1 MKLFPRLMTLAL
13 LSYLGCYALHA
24 QVTIGSNIPPLSGA
38 ILDMKA
44 NSADADNVTAT
55 TGMML
60 PRVNLTDMSNLYPMF
75 LGDADYENN
84 TGNKKDREDLAHAGL
99 TVYSTGI
106 DLCLEYYPGVYTWDG
121 TQWNALSKGR
131 FKGETDI
138 LIDNRNPAKPEKYMI
153 GKFGNGGWWMLEN
166 LRADRWPDG
175 TTDGLIYGFPT
186 GDMEYRDENNVVR
199 HRGKQQ
205 YYPAM
210 GDPAAVARHGYM
222 YTLYAALRV
231 KQEDKPEYISEMRN
245 TQGICPDG
253 WHVPSTQEYYALR
266 EEIELNPCKYAHS
279 NIGENSSYNI
289 QPMGETPNGRGR
301 IPEQGGFNF
310 SLLGCLTYSNG
321 ADGQT
326 PNVDVLPVQIG
337 EWGQFWKS
345 DGDLP
350 QYDKTVTD
358 KFDSTG
364 WEPAILSD
372 VNRMAEW
379 SITLY
384 IEQISVRCIK
394 DNSANLSRSK
404 SASAKAPDPDVKI
417 ERIERTERSKK
428 GYLK

>member
-1 MKLFPRLMTLAL
+1 SRPRHLVVYFSITKWTTFQL
-13 LSYLGCYALHA
+13 YY
-24 QVTIGSNIPPLSGA
+24 TDI
-38 ILDMKA
+38 KEYTA
-44 NSADADNVTAT
+44 NDNTTAT
-55 TGMML
+55 KGMML

-75 LGDADYENN
+75 LGDTDYENN
-84 TGNKKDREDLAHAGL
+84 TANKKDTEDAIHTGL
-99 TVYSTGI
+99 TVYNTSVDFCADI
-106 DLCLEYYPGVYTWDG
+106 YPGVRVWDG
-121 TQWNALSKGR
+121 AKWEPIGEGR
-131 FKGETDI
+131 FPAEVDI
-138 LIDNRNPAKPEKYMI
+138 LIDNRNPAKPERYQI

-175 TTDGLIYGFPT
+175 TADNLLYAFPT

-222 YTLYAALRV
+222 YTLYAALRL
-231 KQEDKPEYISEMRN
+231 KQEDKPEFISEMRN

-301 IPEQGGFNF
+301 IPKQGGFNF
-310 SLLGCLTYSNG
+310 SLLGALTYSNG
-321 ADGQT
+321 ADGKT

-350 QYDKTVTD
+350 EYDRTVTD
-358 KFDSTG
+358 KFTSSG

-404 SASAKAPDPDVKI
+404 STMTDSNMKVKKV
-417 ERIERTERSKK
+417 EKTERPEI